1 MKHADADCVPAVGA
15 RSALRWLRWNC
26 SGSAVLLVLQLA
38 YTMYT
43 GRTVTPSAFGAYAIA
58 LTVIQLLGYVSNG
71 GLATYVLRAGVLTR
85 PAVHAAWR
93 LGTAC
98 GILCFLVV
106 QTTAPLI
113 GTLWHMPE
121 MTPLL
126 RLLGCQ
132 FLVQPAATVVIATLR
147 RTGRARTAV
156 ICELAGQA
164 SGIAAG
170 VTLIALGWNPL
181 GLAAAQPAAAAV
193 TLALVTLRVS
203 ARPVLPPGAPVRA
216 RQLLVPSGFL
226 AGFGLLEFASTSS
239 PTWMAG
245 HLFGAGAT
253 GAYSRAAYF
262 VGLPSQVLFQGLN
275 SAATPLLAERRASD
289 RLVGGR
295 AAEYVVCAA
304 SAATFVG
311 FGALC
316 GLGPA
321 ALGLLLGPGWELAT
335 ALVPLTAAG
344 AGMALLCRSG
354 MIIDQTRHASRAVL
368 TTQLTVLS
376 TTFAGIGIAV
386 MEQSLVLLAGAV
398 AVGQT
403 AGHLVQLGG
412 WHRAGLLHTG
422 AALRMHAIH
431 ALIGGGLG
439 AAAALGGSGRPPA
452 AAIGYGL
459 ACMLPVVVL
468 CALFRRWIPLYA
480 VASAAGILRSPGG
493 PRAGPELTGEGA
505 RLAAA
510 AHDDVKD
517 ISRA

>member
-1 MKHADADCVPAVGA
+1 MKPADADHAPAVGA
-15 RSALRWLRWNC
+15 RSALHWLGWNW

-43 GRTVTPSAFGAYAIA
+43 GRTVTPGAFGAYAIA
-58 LTVIQLLGYVSNG
+58 LTMIQLLGYVSNG

-85 PAVHAAWR
+85 PAVRAAWR

-98 GILCFLVV
+98 GVLCFLVV
-106 QTTAPLI
+106 QTAAPLV
-113 GTLWHMPE
+113 GSLWDMPE

-147 RTGRARTAV
+147 RTGRARSAV
-156 ICELAGQA
+156 TCELAGQA
-164 SGIAAG
+164 SGIAVG
-170 VTLIALGWNPL
+170 VALIALGWNPL

-193 TLALVTLRVS
+193 TLAIVTLRPT
-203 ARPVLPPGAPVRA
+203 ARPALPPGPPVRA
-216 RQLLVPSGFL
+216 RELLAPSGFL
-226 AGFGLLEFASTSS
+226 AGFGLLEFVGTSS
-239 PTWMAG
+239 PTWTAG

-253 GAYSRAAYF
+253 GAYSRASYF

-295 AAEYVVCAA
+295 AAEHVVCAA

-321 ALGLLLGPGWELAT
+321 ALGLLLGPGWTLAT

-354 MIIDQTRHASRAVL
+354 MIVDQTRHAGGVVL
-368 TTQLTVLS
+368 ATQLTVLS
-376 TTFAGIGIAV
+376 TTFAGIAV
-386 MEQSLVLLAGAV
+386 AVAEQSLVLLAGA
-398 AVGQT
+398 AALGQA
-403 AGHLVQLGG
+403 AGHLVQIGG

-422 AALRMHAIH
+422 TALHMHAIH
-431 ALIGGGLG
+431 AVIGAGLG
-439 AAAALGGSGRPPA
+439 GAAALGGAGRPPA
-452 AAIGYGL
+452 AGLGYGL
-459 ACMLPVVVL
+459 VCMLPVVLL
-468 CALFRRWIPLYA
+468 CALLRRRIPLYA
-480 VASAAGILRSPGG
+480 VAAATGMLRA
-493 PRAGPELTGEGA
+493 PRARHAGPEPLGA
-505 RLAAA
+505 GVRFAAA
-510 AHDDVKD
+510 ARDDVKG
-517 ISRA
+517 S

>member
-1 MKHADADCVPAVGA
+1 MKPADAGPAPAVGA
-15 RSALRWLRWNC
+15 RSALRWLGWNC
-26 SGSAVLLVLQLA
+26 SGSAVLLVLQLG

-43 GRTVTPSAFGAYAIA
+43 GRTVTPGAFGAYAIA
-58 LTVIQLLGYVSNG
+58 LTMIQLLGYVSSG

-85 PAVHAAWR
+85 SAVHAALR

-98 GILCFLVV
+98 GLLCFLAM
-106 QTTAPLI
+106 QTTAPLV
-113 GTLWHMPE
+113 GALWHMPE

-132 FLVQPAATVVIATLR
+132 FLVQPAATVLIATLR

-156 ICELAGQA
+156 TGELTGQA

-170 VTLIALGWNPL
+170 VTLIAFGLNPL

-193 TLALVTLRVS
+193 TLALVTFRVS
-203 ARPVLPPGAPVRA
+203 ARPELPPGPPVRI
-216 RQLLVPSGFL
+216 RQLLAPSGFL
-226 AGFGLLEFASTSS
+226 AGFGLLEFVGASS

-245 HLFGAGAT
+245 HFFGAGAT

-304 SAATFVG
+304 SAAAFVG
-311 FGALC
+311 FGTLC

-354 MIIDQTRHASRAVL
+354 MIIDQTRHANRVVL
-368 TTQLTVLS
+368 ATQLTVLS

-386 MEQSLVLLAGAV
+386 VEQSLVLLAGAV

-412 WHRAGLLHTG
+412 WHRAGLLSTA

-431 ALIGGGLG
+431 AVVGAGLG
-439 AAAALGGSGRPPA
+439 GAAALGGSGRSPA
-452 AAIGYGL
+452 AGLGYGL
-459 ACMLPVVVL
+459 VCMLPVVAL
-468 CALFRRWIPLYA
+468 CALLRHRIPLCTM
-480 VASAAGILRSPGG
+480 ASAAGVLRSPGG
-493 PRAGPELTGEGA
+493 RRAAPEPIGA
-505 RLAAA
+505 GVRLAAA
-510 AHDDVKD
+510 AHDDVKG
-517 ISRA
+517 S